1 MNPADPTPRPGPLAG
16 VRVLD
21 LTRVLAGPFATMMLA
36 DLGADVIKI
45 ESPSG
50 DETRRWG
57 PPWVA
62 GESAYFTC
70 VNRNKRGM
78 VLDFTR
84 DDARALLRTM
94 VADADVLVENFRVGT
109 MEKWG
114 LGYEE
119 VLRDLNPRLVYCSLT
134 GYGLQGPDADRAGMD
149 VAAFWSRAGVGALT
163 APKGVEPFP
172 IRTAMGDHIT

>member
-1 MNPADPTPRPGPLAG
+1 
-16 VRVLD
+16 
-21 LTRVLAGPFATMMLA
+21 
-36 DLGADVIKI
+36 
-45 ESPSG
+45 
-50 DETRRWG
+50 
-57 PPWVA
+57 
-62 GESAYFTC
+62 
-70 VNRNKRGM
+70 
-78 VLDFTR
+78 
-84 DDARALLRTM
+84 M